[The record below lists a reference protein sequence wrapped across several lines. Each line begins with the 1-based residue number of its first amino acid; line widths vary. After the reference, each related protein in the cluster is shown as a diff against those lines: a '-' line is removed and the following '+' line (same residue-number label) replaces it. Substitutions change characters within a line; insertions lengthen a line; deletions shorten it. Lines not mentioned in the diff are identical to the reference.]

1 VALRTLRGHNA
12 GHEGAVAEP
21 VVQRGLVRP
30 VGPLLDV
37 AEVRVVLAHARVEH
51 RHPHLRVG
59 ESLPARVRRSSG
71 EADTHSGA
79 ALRTLVADTH
89 SGAALRTLV
98 ADTHS
103 GAALRTLVADTHSGA
118 ALRTLVADTH
128 SGAALRTLVADRVPR
143 PHVVA
148 RVTRVH
154 QRRVLHN
161 LTTSTQ
167 LFDTPLPASRF
178 IRVCTGCH
186 LGATEALGP

>member
-118 ALRTLVADTH
+118 ALRTLVAD
-128 SGAALRTLVADRVPR
+128 RVPR